1 MKRSLTLN
9 GVKATI
15 YFHDT
20 KGFNE
25 PTTEWELTL
34 ESNNSIA
41 SISDFITLDVCD
53 EDEVD
58 KDEVKDEFDD
68 KGDDEGDEGDDEGD
82 EEDDEGDEG
91 EDEGDEGDEGD
102 DEGDEGDLEQEV
114 DLEQQKRIELM
125 KKIFEKNDL
134 VFKMDFMKIYEE
146 WEKPYGNRYV
156 KMCAFVDMLKVVFY

>member
-1 MKRSLTLN
+1 M
-9 GVKATI
+9 G
-15 YFHDT
+15 H
-20 KGFNE
+20 
-25 PTTEWELTL
+25 WL
-34 ESNNSIA
+34 ERGMG
-41 SISDFITLDVCD
+41 DVRGRQAAAD
-53 EDEVD
+53 ADQ
-58 KDEVKDEFDD
+58 
-68 KGDDEGDEGDDEGD
+68 
-82 EEDDEGDEG
+82 
-91 EDEGDEGDEGD
+91 D

>member
-53 EDEVD
+53 EDEV

-68 KGDDEGDEGDDEGD
+68 KGEEDEGD
-82 EEDDEGDEG
+82 EE
-91 EDEGDEGDEGD
+91 
-102 DEGDEGDLEQEV
+102 
-114 DLEQQKRIELM
+114 
-125 KKIFEKNDL
+125 
-134 VFKMDFMKIYEE
+134 
-146 WEKPYGNRYV
+146 
-156 KMCAFVDMLKVVFY
+156 